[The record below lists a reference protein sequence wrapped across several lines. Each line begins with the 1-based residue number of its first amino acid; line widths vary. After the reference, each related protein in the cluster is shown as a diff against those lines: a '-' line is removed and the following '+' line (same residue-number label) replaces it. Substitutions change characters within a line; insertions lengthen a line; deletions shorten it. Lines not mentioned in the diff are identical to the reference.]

1 MWQGWCMGAAEPE
14 TIIKGMAHGMGLHL
28 VYHNIKQLKNGTDG
42 ERYFHAK
49 QDVSNSHCEQ
59 ESSS

>member
-1 MWQGWCMGAAEPE
+1 MGAAEPE